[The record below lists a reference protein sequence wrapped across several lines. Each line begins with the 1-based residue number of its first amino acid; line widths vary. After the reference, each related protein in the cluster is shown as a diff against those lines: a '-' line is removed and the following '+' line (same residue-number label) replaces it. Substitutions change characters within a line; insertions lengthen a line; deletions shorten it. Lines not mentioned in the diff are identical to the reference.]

1 MNDLVH
7 DLLHYHFP
15 ELLLI
20 TIAVGLMVLL
30 GWLPEA

>member
-1 MNDLVH
+1 MAHLI
-7 DLLHYHFP
+7 HYHFP

-20 TIAVGLMVLL
+20 TIAVGLMVLF